1 MRTKLQKYSS
11 RNKSQKCIKCVYF
24 SHFDTLIVMLKLRN
38 TTRLFHNRAY
48 ESKAEKLMAFAA
60 ASEATAFAEFLRA
73 NISSLNGAWGRPHKL
88 DFYHEYHIVSAF
100 ND

>member
-1 MRTKLQKYSS
+1 MRIKLQKYSS

-60 ASEATAFAEFLRA
+60 ASEATALAEFLRA
-73 NISSLNGAWGRPHKL
+73 NISSLNGA
-88 DFYHEYHIVSAF
+88 
-100 ND
+100 